1 MSEFIYSIF
10 YKISDVI
17 VTVLLLILAFFA
29 AWLVKRLLSKLLKAV
44 KAEALLSKLGIKES
58 VIKTSVQFAGKL
70 AYLITFL
77 LFLPGVLDRLGMSSV
92 SHPITGLVNT
102 FIALI
107 PKLVASGIIIAIG
120 FFIASIIRDL
130 LTTVLKAFKVDE
142 LQGKAGI
149 SASENT
155 SFSHI
160 IANIIYALIILIV
173 MISAIDQLGITTISN
188 PANMVVT
195 AILI

>member
-102 FIALI
+102 FIAL
-107 PKLVASGIIIAIG
+107 L
-120 FFIASIIRDL
+120 R
-130 LTTVLKAFKVDE
+130 
-142 LQGKAGI
+142 
-149 SASENT
+149 
-155 SFSHI
+155 
-160 IANIIYALIILIV
+160 
-173 MISAIDQLGITTISN
+173 
-188 PANMVVT
+188 
-195 AILI
+195 

>member
-155 SFSHI
+155 SFSLSMH
-160 IANIIYALIILIV
+160 
-173 MISAIDQLGITTISN
+173 
-188 PANMVVT
+188 
-195 AILI
+195 

>member
-1 MSEFIYSIF
+1 M
-10 YKISDVI
+10 
-17 VTVLLLILAFFA
+17 
-29 AWLVKRLLSKLLKAV
+29 
-44 KAEALLSKLGIKES
+44 
-58 VIKTSVQFAGKL
+58 
-70 AYLITFL
+70 
-77 LFLPGVLDRLGMSSV
+77 LFRSSV
-92 SHPITGLVNT
+92 SHPITGLVNI

-107 PKLVASGIIIAIG
+107 PKLVASGVIIAIG

-160 IANIIYALIILIV
+160 IANIIYALIVLIV
-173 MISAIDQLGITTISN
+173 MISAIDQLGIMLKIAVTTIFAGLEIVGRTSKEGFFT
-188 PANMVVT
+188 P
-195 AILI
+195 LSQP

>member
-1 MSEFIYSIF
+1 M
-10 YKISDVI
+10 
-17 VTVLLLILAFFA
+17 
-29 AWLVKRLLSKLLKAV
+29 
-44 KAEALLSKLGIKES
+44 KAETLLSKLGIKES

-130 LTTVLKAFKVDE
+130 LTTVLKAIKADE
-142 LQGKAGI
+142 LQEKAGI

-155 SFSHI
+155 SFHTSLQI
-160 IANIIYALIILIV
+160 
-173 MISAIDQLGITTISN
+173 
-188 PANMVVT
+188 
-195 AILI
+195 